1 MRMRRWIVLGLGASL
16 LIAAACG
23 DDGPAAGDPV
33 ATAPIEDPLAGASAE
48 ASLPLVMRDISFD
61 RDVLELTAGQV
72 VEIALENR
80 GTLAHDFT
88 IDEIP
93 AEVSA
98 AGLRRPDNFN
108 VHVPLGRGGTAELLL
123 RVTEPGEYVFYCS
136 IPGHRQ
142 AGMEGTLVV
151 R

>member
-1 MRMRRWIVLGLGASL
+1 MCMRRWIVLGLGASL
-16 LIAAACG
+16 LTAAACG

-72 VEIALENR
+72 VEIALQNR
-80 GTLAHDFT
+80 GTLDHDFT

-98 AGLRRPDNFN
+98 AGLRRPDRFD
-108 VHVPLGRGGTAELLL
+108 VHVPLGRRGTAELRL
-123 RVTEPGEYVFYCS
+123 RVTEPGECVFYCA

-142 AGMEGTLVV
+142 AGREGTPVV